1 MNKNN
6 LTPFV
11 ATHPGE
17 MIRDELKERG
27 MTQNSL
33 LQKAESN
40 LLC

>member
-17 MIRDELKERG
+17 MIRDELKRKRNQTFCAERDH
-27 MTQNSL
+27 QW
-33 LQKAESN
+33 
-40 LLC
+40 